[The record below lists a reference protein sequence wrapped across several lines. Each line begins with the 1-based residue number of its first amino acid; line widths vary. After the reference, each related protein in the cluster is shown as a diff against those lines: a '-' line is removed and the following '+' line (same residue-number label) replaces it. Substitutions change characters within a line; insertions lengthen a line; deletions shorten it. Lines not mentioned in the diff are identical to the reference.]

1 MITRD
6 MELAV
11 IIGRLVLIV
20 ATLTTTS
27 FPVLYAFS
35 PWYRAPLGRAIMMQA
50 VTLALA
56 IWLKFVLTFFL
67 ADGPRGFLLW
77 TNVVVLVL
85 ITIATSALTYLLWK
99 IRRNAR
105 REAENVEFESDSV
118 EDYEPAAE

>member
-11 IIGRLVLIV
+11 IIGRLVLMLAV
-20 ATLTTTS
+20 VTTTS

-35 PWYRAPLGRAIMMQA
+35 PWYNSSLGRAIMMQA
-50 VTLALA
+50 ATLALA

-77 TNVVVLVL
+77 TNVTVLVL
-85 ITIATSALTYLLWK
+85 ITVSTSALTYLLWK
-99 IRRNAR
+99 IRRDAK
-105 REAENVEFESDSV
+105 REQKEL
-118 EDYEPAAE
+118 EDERVPYFD